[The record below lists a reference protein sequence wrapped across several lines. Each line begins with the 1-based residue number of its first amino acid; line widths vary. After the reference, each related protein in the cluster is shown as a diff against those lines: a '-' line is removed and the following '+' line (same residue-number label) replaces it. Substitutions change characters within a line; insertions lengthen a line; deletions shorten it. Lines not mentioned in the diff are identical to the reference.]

1 MTPSRFDALISRK
14 WWFDSP
20 RSMRPKRRSP
30 SASEARNCCQRCASG
45 SRRRFDRQH
54 ATAMAG
60 PSRTSSAPAPMP
72 MRRWSGREWRGPT
85 PAISPTRRFGRWKSS
100 HDAKIGIVGR
110 RPSCTPVGVAEVWCE
125 GRRDSQAG
133 TCGAGSKPPPGGV
146 DAEKRSVN
154 SSRPLHQRKIEEVV
168 RRPRRNR
175 QETERLATN
184 GDLSGSRVQKLTSS
198 LFGRPRKKGAC
209 RCLICLVCRIA
220 FEHGRFQHR
229 HA

>member
-1 MTPSRFDALISRK
+1 MFQEAGGESTVNTRPLWPDRRARHLRRRRCQCGDGPGRDGVGLHPLSHRPA
-14 WWFDSP
+14 DSGD
-20 RSMRPKRRSP
+20 
-30 SASEARNCCQRCASG
+30 G
-45 SRRRFDRQH
+45 SRRTTRKLGLWADVH
-54 ATAMAG
+54 
-60 PSRTSSAPAPMP
+60 PVPP
-72 MRRWSGREWRGPT
+72 WEWRKSG
-85 PAISPTRRFGRWKSS
+85 AKDVETRRPALVELEAS
-100 HDAKIGIVGR
+100 
-110 RPSCTPVGVAEVWCE
+110 
-125 GRRDSQAG
+125 
-133 TCGAGSKPPPGGV
+133 PPGGV

-154 SSRPLHQRKIEEVV
+154 SSRPLQQRKIEEVV

-220 FEHGRFQHR
+220 FEHRRFQHR

>member
-1 MTPSRFDALISRK
+1 
-14 WWFDSP
+14 
-20 RSMRPKRRSP
+20 MRPKRRSP
-30 SASEARNCCQRCASG
+30 SASEARNCCQRCVSG
-45 SRRRFDRQH
+45 SRRRVDRQH

-60 PSRTSSAPAPMP
+60 PSRTSSAPAPVP
-72 MRRWSGREWRGPT
+72 MRRWSERGWRGPT
-85 PAISPTRRFGRWKSS
+85 PATSPTRRFGRWKSS

-110 RPSCTPVGVAEVWCE
+110 RPSVPPWEWRKSGAKDVET
-125 GRRDSQAG
+125 RRPALVELEASPSAG
-133 TCGAGSKPPPGGV
+133 GGGV

-154 SSRPLHQRKIEEVV
+154 SSRPLQQHKIEEVV

-184 GDLSGSRVQKLTSS
+184 GDLSGSQVQKLTSS

-220 FEHGRFQHR
+220 FEHRRFQHR